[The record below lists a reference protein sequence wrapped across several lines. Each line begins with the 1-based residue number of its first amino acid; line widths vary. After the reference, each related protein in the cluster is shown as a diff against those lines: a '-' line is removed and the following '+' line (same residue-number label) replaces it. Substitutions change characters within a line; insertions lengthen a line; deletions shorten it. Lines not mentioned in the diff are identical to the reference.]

1 MDYLNQCPVRLL
13 DIAKIMVCCLILL
26 IAAGCGDSYGD
37 GSTDSTECTV
47 IYESNTVT
55 GTTEPMGPDE
65 GKVTIW
71 FDSTFSR
78 PPILHVTVALRMDN
92 SGMTKGSILHS
103 KTEVFIDHCKV
114 KVYTMK
120 DASVMN
126 GAEVDISYMALQ
138 IGP

>member
-1 MDYLNQCPVRLL
+1 M
-13 DIAKIMVCCLILL
+13 ILF

-37 GSTDSTECTV
+37 GSTDSTGCSFIV
-47 IYESNTVT
+47 ESDTVT
-55 GTTEPMGPDE
+55 GTTEAMGPDE

-78 PPILHVTVALRMDN
+78 PPIVTVTVALRFDS
-92 SGMTKGSILHS
+92 SGMEKGDILHGEA
-103 KTEVFIDHCKV
+103 EVFIDHCKV

-120 DASVMN
+120 DGAVMN
-126 GAEVDISYMALQ
+126 GAQVDISYMALQ